1 MWDIDMENRKLNQ
14 NKMDLKKELLKFLEA
29 NNDFGL
35 EEPEKVVDLYI
46 IVYKEDRSDDYFMDP
61 NL

>member
-1 MWDIDMENRKLNQ
+1 MWDIDMENRKSNQ

>member
-1 MWDIDMENRKLNQ
+1 MENRKLNQ